1 MPPNRRHDWRGG
13 PWRRGRPPWWPANE
27 AWPPEGPEG
36 WRRMRRRMMW
46 RFGIFA
52 VVVLGILVLVVS
64 LLVDLFISLVLGN
77 PLRAANTL
85 AAVVATA
92 IILVVAVG
100 LRRVVR
106 GTAVPVGD
114 LVEAAGRVE
123 AGEIGTQ
130 VDERGPAEVRT
141 LARAFNSMSARL
153 ADTDAQRRRLLS
165 DVSHEL
171 RTPLTVIQGNLEAII
186 DGVYPADEAHLA
198 PVLEEA
204 RVLARLVDDLRTLAS
219 AEAGALSLERE
230 PVDLADLASDLV
242 AGFRAQA
249 DAAGVT
255 LTVDADPDAVTVD
268 ADPER
273 LRQVLVNLLA
283 NALRATPRGGR
294 ITVAVS
300 WDEGGEPV
308 LRVEDTGTGI
318 GREELERIFERF
330 YRSAESRGSG
340 LGLPIA
346 REIVRAH
353 GGRIEAESRPGIGT
367 AMTVRLPR
375 PT

>member
-1 MPPNRRHDWRGG
+1 VPPGGRHGWGGG
-13 PWRRGRPPWWPANE
+13 PWRRGRPPWWPVTE
-27 AWPPEGPEG
+27 PWPPEGPEG
-36 WRRMRRRMMW
+36 WRRMRRRLMW
-46 RFGIFA
+46 RVGIFGVLFLVAVA
-52 VVVLGILVLVVS
+52 VVIS
-64 LLVDLFISLVLGN
+64 FLVDLISSRMGGHPSFGLYWVLVILIVI
-77 PLRAANTL
+77 AA
-85 AAVVATA
+85 AS
-92 IILVVAVG
+92 G
-100 LRRVVR
+100 LRRLLR

-114 LVEAAGRVE
+114 LVEAAGRLE

-141 LARAFNSMSARL
+141 LAHAFNSMSARL

-171 RTPLTVIQGNLEAII
+171 RTPLTVIQGNLEGII
-186 DGVYPADEAHLA
+186 DGVYPADEAHLT

-230 PVDLADLASDLV
+230 PVDLVHLAADLV

-249 DAAGVT
+249 DAAGVR
-255 LTVDADPDAVTVD
+255 LAVEGGDVRVLVD

-273 LRQVLVNLLA
+273 LRQVLVNLVA

-294 ITVAVS
+294 ISVVVS
-300 WDEGGEPV
+300 VDDGGEPT

-353 GGRIEAESRPGIGT
+353 GGRIEAESRPGVGT
-367 AMTVRLPR
+367 TMTVRLPR
-375 PT
+375 SG

>member
-1 MPPNRRHDWRGG
+1 MPPDQRLGWGGG
-13 PWRRGRPPWWPANE
+13 PWRRGRRPPWWPATE
-27 AWPPEGPEG
+27 PWPPEGPEG
-36 WRRMRRRMMW
+36 WRRMRSRLMW
-46 RFGIFA
+46 RVGIFA
-52 VVVLGILVLVVS
+52 
-64 LLVDLFISLVLGN
+64 LLLIVAV
-77 PLRAANTL
+77 
-85 AAVVATA
+85 AVV
-92 IILVVAVG
+92 ISFLVALISSWMGGGHASSALIWIPIVVFVLLAVGG
-100 LRRVVR
+100 LRRLVR
-106 GTAVPVGD
+106 GTAVPVSD
-114 LVEAAGRVE
+114 LVEAAGRLE

-130 VDERGPAEVRT
+130 VDERGPAEVRA
-141 LARAFNSMSARL
+141 LAHAFNSMSARL

-204 RVLARLVDDLRTLAS
+204 RVLGRLVDDLRTLAS

-230 PVDLADLASDLV
+230 SVDLHHLAADLV

-255 LTVDADPDAVTVD
+255 LAVEGAGPVIVD

-273 LRQVLVNLLA
+273 LRQVLVNLVA
-283 NALRATPRGGR
+283 NALRATSHGGR

-300 WDEGGEPV
+300 TDEQGAPT

-318 GREELERIFERF
+318 GAEELERIFERF
-330 YRSAESRGSG
+330 YRSIGSRGSG

-353 GGRIEAESRPGIGT
+353 GGRIVAESRPGVGT
-367 AMTVRLPR
+367 TMTVRLP
-375 PT
+375 PPG